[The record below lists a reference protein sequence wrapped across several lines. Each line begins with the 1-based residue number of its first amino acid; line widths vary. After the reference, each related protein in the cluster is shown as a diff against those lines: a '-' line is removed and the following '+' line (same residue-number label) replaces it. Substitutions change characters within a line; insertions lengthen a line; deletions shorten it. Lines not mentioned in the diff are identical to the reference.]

1 MLPDRANER
10 REGARGV
17 PELQPQHPDCVQR
30 AGIRRQV
37 CEQRL
42 EARSGAHAIAGSV
55 SFDCSGEDP
64 LVGLRLPIGLRGKTS
79 FFSPIELS
87 TGRAKGRAHMIMK
100 ACRAGFNRCNADEGW
115 KSGAGAPK

>member
-1 MLPDRANER
+1 VLPDRANER

-79 FFSPIELS
+79 FFL
-87 TGRAKGRAHMIMK
+87 THRVVYRTRQRQGAHDNESVS
-100 ACRAGFNRCNADEGW
+100 RGL
-115 KSGAGAPK
+115 